1 MNAKVQSRRFGALL
15 LTIYIIS
22 TCPTSIS
29 TLPGTVAVYLFAY
42 VSSFAHACMYAL
54 YLDFFR
60 CLQLTIPSEVK
71 TDFNYTEFCVKIM
84 SVSNQRDPGWV

>member
-15 LTIYIIS
+15 LTIYIINK
-22 TCPTSIS
+22 TTSIS
-29 TLPGTVAVYLFAY
+29 TLLGTVAVYLFAY

-71 TDFNYTEFCVKIM
+71 TDFNYAEFCVKIM